1 MMIFRLRYLDSTHHP
16 PTTTTFGE
24 EMRILNIGKS
34 RYLLWIVAISLLL
47 GGVSNAAG
55 VFNTQ
60 STGYTVCIDSKTKVV
75 TFPGTENCKS
85 GQRKLVLGAQ
95 GLKGDV
101 GPIGTAGKDGAVG
114 ATGPVGPAGL
124 DGKDGAV
131 GATGPTGPV
140 GPAGLNGKDGA
151 PGATGPAGIAGLNGK
166 DGEPGPSEIWLTP
179 ADLVPLGLTEVAS
192 EVSLERI
199 SVGQWNQYVI
209 QITDSSMLLN
219 LAQAT
224 IALPRKW
231 RESNNVYATVYWSAE
246 KTDGNIAMSIGYTG
260 VNLGDVPSGPGFMS
274 ASECANTNPSKA
286 DVIQSC
292 SYRLSEVIYKDDQI
306 STIAVNRWGAP
317 STVHKGVDS
326 NTGSLYIYGIKLE
339 LRD

>member
-1 MMIFRLRYLDSTHHP
+1 
-16 PTTTTFGE
+16 
-24 EMRILNIGKS
+24 MRNLIIGKS
-34 RYLLWIVAISLLL
+34 RYFLWIAAISLLL
-47 GGVSNAAG
+47 GEVSNAAG

-60 STGYTVCIDSKTKVV
+60 STGYIVCIDSKTKVV

-85 GQRKLVLGAQ
+85 GQRKLVIGAQ

-101 GPIGTAGKDGAVG
+101 GPIGTAGKDGAAGV
-114 ATGPVGPAGL
+114 AGPVGPAGL
-124 DGKDGAV
+124 DGKDGAS
-131 GATGPTGPV
+131 
-140 GPAGLNGKDGA
+140 
-151 PGATGPAGIAGLNGK
+151 GATGPAGIAGLNGK
-166 DGEPGPSEIWLTP
+166 DGAPGSIGPVGPTGLNGKDGAPGPSEIWLTP
-179 ADLVPLGLTEVAS
+179 ADLVPLGLTEIAS

-199 SVGQWNQYVI
+199 SVGQWYQYVI
-209 QITDSSMLLN
+209 QIADSSKLFN
-219 LAQAT
+219 FAQAT
-224 IALPRKW
+224 IALPAKW

-246 KTDGNIAMSIGYTG
+246 KTDGNIAMSFGYTG
-260 VNLGDVPSGPGFMS
+260 VILGDVPGGPGFKS
-274 ASECANTNPSKA
+274 SSECANTIPSKA

-292 SYRLSEVIYKDDQI
+292 SYRLSDVIYKDDQI